1 MTKNH
6 LYQGLGLGLQFKNLY
21 NIESLEKLDE
31 EFLLFLKK
39 IDEDLYSYIIKG
51 REKYTQ
57 FSSSYGNE
65 PEELIECAK
74 ILEIFI
80 ISFLYLLSELSII
93 IISLNVNSKDLS
105 CVNIFL
111 RCEHLLRV
119 GIINDV

>member
-57 FSSSYGNE
+57 FSSS
-65 PEELIECAK
+65 
-74 ILEIFI
+74 
-80 ISFLYLLSELSII
+80 
-93 IISLNVNSKDLS
+93 
-105 CVNIFL
+105 
-111 RCEHLLRV
+111 
-119 GIINDV
+119 